1 MTVAPSGRRKKVI
14 ASVTRGLSCAN
25 KRIRWISHGEPIA
38 TRAFCAHRRA
48 MSLDVTVEKFAPER
62 MSSLIGALAGRSNR
76 PRRLPDESIATIL
89 NRSGKSTGRSNSWTR
104 GRVCA
109 LRQHQR
115 IAPYREGER
124 AERGEVTLNE
134 AASALSVSP
143 STILRMLRNG
153 ALPAQ
158 QLCKGAPWIIRSQ
171 DIKREDVRRE
181 AEARRSRRPPS
192 HDPR

>member
-1 MTVAPSGRRKKVI
+1 
-14 ASVTRGLSCAN
+14 
-25 KRIRWISHGEPIA
+25 
-38 TRAFCAHRRA
+38 

-62 MSSLIGALAGRSNR
+62 MRSPIGALAGRSNR
-76 PRRLPDESIATIL
+76 PRRLPDESIAAIL
-89 NRSGKSTGRSNSWTR
+89 NRSGKSTGRSNSWIR

-124 AERGEVTLNE
+124 DERGEVTLNE

-158 QLCKGAPWIIRSQ
+158 QLCMGAPWIIRSQ
-171 DIKREDVRRE
+171 DIKREDVS
-181 AEARRSRRPPS
+181 RSRGPTLAPAAVSRF
-192 HDPR
+192 PREDS